1 MSDARI
7 SVVIP
12 TLDEEARIGPLVR
25 DLVARRTFHEVLVV
39 DGGSADA
46 TVARASA
53 AGARVVSAQ
62 RGRAIQLNAG
72 AAAASG
78 DVLLFLHADV
88 RVLRDAAAR
97 IRMNLRG
104 AVAGA
109 FRTRTVHD
117 GARSWIEPL
126 LPLCDLRASRTRL
139 PYGDQALYVWRHA
152 FEEVGGYPIQPLFED
167 LELAR
172 RLRRIG
178 RIVVDR
184 EPVQVSGRRFVA
196 RPFYFLAVMSMFPVL
211 YRLGVPVEWLARVY
225 GDPR

>member
-1 MSDARI
+1 MRI

-25 DLVARRTFHEVLVV
+25 DLVARRSFHEVLVV
-39 DGGSADA
+39 DGGSTDA
-46 TVARASA
+46 TVRSA
-53 AGARVVSAQ
+53 HEAGARVILAE
-62 RGRAIQLNAG
+62 RGRATQLGAG
-72 AAAASG
+72 AAAACG

-88 RVLRDAAAR
+88 RLPHDAEER
-97 IRMNLRG
+97 IRRNLRG
-104 AVAGA
+104 AAVAGA
-109 FRTRTVHD
+109 FRTRTVND

-139 PYGDQALYVWRHA
+139 PYGDQALYVWRQA
-152 FEEVGGYPIQPLFED
+152 FEAVGGFPVQPLFED

-178 RIVVDR
+178 RIVVDP

-196 RPFYFLAVMSMFPVL
+196 RPFYFLAVMNLFPVL
-211 YRLGVPVEWLARVY
+211 YRLGVPVDWLARFY
-225 GDPR
+225 GHPR